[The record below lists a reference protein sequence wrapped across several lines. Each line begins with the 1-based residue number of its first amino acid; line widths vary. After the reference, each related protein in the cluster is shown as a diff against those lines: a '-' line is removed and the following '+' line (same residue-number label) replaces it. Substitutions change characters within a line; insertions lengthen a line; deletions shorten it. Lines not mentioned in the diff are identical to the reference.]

1 MNVRRRFSNPPPEM
15 ECSKQYTS
23 NFSDFIL
30 YGMRSFCIYQF
41 ISLILHIFIVGD
53 FIFGHIWTQNHL
65 FFVFDC
71 VNQIKKLMVNNVNC
85 SLKFTEN
92 QLGRTGDTTEKEI
105 QIIENQLFGFLLYS
119 TSTQSCRQLAG
130 NFLFQP

>member
-53 FIFGHIWTQNHL
+53 FIFGHIWTQNNPI
-65 FFVFDC
+65 FVFEC
-71 VNQIKKLMVNNVNC
+71 VNKIRNLMLNSVIY
-85 SLKFTEN
+85 SLKHTEN
-92 QLGRTGDTTEKEI
+92 QMGRTGDTTIKNKRQKFTE
-105 QIIENQLFGFLLYS
+105 S
-119 TSTQSCRQLAG
+119 TP
-130 NFLFQP
+130 NFTPTNRAKVGC